1 MHMADNTVMVLSTSD
16 LVPKTNISGLSVERG
31 SSTKL
36 RATISPK
43 DPDQLLLATPSDLS
57 TSPQP
62 SSNQGATMLQTFN
75 LRTSHQVSRQA
86 LARNTTTVIN
96 VDPKGRRIVD
106 PDVMHLEVSHDGLWL
121 VTVDEWVSPETD
133 REPLDHQV
141 EGSRSLCKTETF
153 LRFWSWKDKSQTWEM
168 TTRIDQPHSAAP
180 HSVLGTTVNP
190 VRAEFASAGS
200 DGYVRIWAPML
211 RIRNGQ
217 PIRGLAGE
225 SLYTWT
231 CLHERRPDLMPLSQS
246 TSQAESA
253 TLAYSEDGSTIAV
266 SYSFPVGR
274 TQTVHFIDS
283 RTGLVRHSDAQL
295 CSRGDVQ
302 MKFSGHHLLLLSD
315 EFSVWDV
322 VRSERVFYIS
332 FKNAFVR
339 SHGKFLAANPFDRT
353 FALALNPPDFQMPA
367 VIAVFDASRP
377 GKLLYQGKI
386 HGHVKTLL
394 PRMKGPG
401 YVAVDGQARIVQM
414 KPGDG
419 ARENLN
425 ATSKVKE
432 GAMKGLKDI
441 FGSSMNNVRIDGHTR
456 DGMLR
461 ISNGEGAALTSGSRP
476 KSLEDVLE
484 QQTFSAPL
492 PVSELFERVA
502 SLFRKTQ

>member
-1 MHMADNTVMVLSTSD
+1 MRMADNTVMVLSTSD
-16 LVPKTNISGLSVERG
+16 LVPKTNISGLSVARG
-31 SSTKL
+31 SSTKV

-57 TSPQP
+57 ANPQP
-62 SSNQGATMLQTFN
+62 SSNQGSTTLQTFN

-96 VDPKGRRIVD
+96 VDPKGRRIMD

-121 VTVDEWVSPETD
+121 VTVDEWMSPETD
-133 REPLDHQV
+133 CEPLDHQV

-153 LRFWSWKDKSQTWEM
+153 LRFWSWNEKSQTWEM

-180 HSVLGTTVNP
+180 RSVLGTTTNP

-231 CLHERRPDLMPLSQS
+231 CLRERRPDLMPLSQS
-246 TSQAESA
+246 TLQAESA

-274 TQTVHFIDS
+274 TQMVHFIDS
-283 RTGLVRHSDAQL
+283 RTGLLRHSEAQL
-295 CSRGDVQ
+295 CGDVQ

-339 SHGKFLAANPFDRT
+339 NHGRFLAANPFDRT

-367 VIAVFDASRP
+367 VIAIFDASRL

-394 PRMKGPG
+394 PRPKGPG
-401 YVAVDGQARIVQM
+401 YLVVDGQARIVQM

-419 ARENLN
+419 ARENLD

-432 GAMKGLKDI
+432 EVMKGLKDI
-441 FGSSMNNVRIDGHTR
+441 FGSSKNDVRIDGHTG
-456 DGMLR
+456 DGILR
-461 ISNGEGAALTSGSRP
+461 ISNGEEAASTSSGRP

-484 QQTFSAPL
+484 QQAFSTPL

-502 SLFRKTQ
+502 SLFRKSQ